1 MGAIKPT
8 ATGTLSKRPL
18 CELLVYLLSRKLSGT
33 LVLEEPTHLKHAL
46 LFSDGVLIKS
56 KVVSAETRFG
66 DVARSL
72 DVVDDEAI
80 GRAMSVQ
87 DGTLIGERLLAQG
100 ALERPALER
109 VLVTQLFR
117 QVTWL
122 ARLDGEVAYG
132 YYEQQ
137 DFLQK
142 WAGEPL
148 GVDPLALIATAAF
161 ARPPRERV
169 EQACAGLQ
177 DSLLRLHPSSRVQ
190 RFGLGPK
197 QRVVIDVLRAK
208 PQSFAELAATGLL
221 PAADLRTLLYI
232 LIITAHLDVGS
243 APLGVVLDDVP
254 QSATMTATAVQT
266 AAAAEYRRR
275 SSGKL
280 RVPRGASGAA
290 PPPSLR
296 AAAAAAVANSTFTLT
311 REQIEAKLAVL
322 DMADHY
328 QLLEVGPDVT
338 AVELA
343 AAFPVIARRWHP
355 DRLPAEL
362 AEHKESVMRIFS
374 RLTEVHRTLS
384 DTELRQAYDAE
395 RAGSAQEAEE
405 QEQVQRVLA
414 AVSAFR
420 KAEVL
425 LKKRDIAGAEEL
437 AEFAATSDPDQPEYD
452 ALHAWIQ
459 ARRVQTTN
467 GDLTPYLKR
476 LDEAV
481 KRQDNNVR
489 IHYYRACVLKLA
501 GKNSEALREFRHVHE
516 ADPNNVEAARELRLH
531 EMRKHS
537 QPPPEPDTE
546 SRGLLNRFFKR

>member
-33 LVLEEPTHLKHAL
+33 LVLEEANHLKHAL

-80 GRAMSVQ
+80 GRAMSAQ

-100 ALERPALER
+100 ALERRALER

-122 ARLDGEVAYG
+122 ARLEGEVAYG

-148 GVDPLALIATAAF
+148 GVDPLALIASAAF
-161 ARPPRERV
+161 ARPPRERI

-177 DSLLRLHPSSRVQ
+177 ESVLRLHPGARVQ

-208 PQSFAELAATGLL
+208 PQSLAELALTGLL
-221 PAADLRTLLYI
+221 PEADLRTLLYI
-232 LIITAHLDVGS
+232 LIITAHLDVGA
-243 APLGVVLDDVP
+243 APLGVAFDEVP
-254 QSATMTATAVQT
+254 QSATMTAAAVQT

-280 RVPRGASGAA
+280 RVPRGASAQ
-290 PPPSLR
+290 PPSLR
-296 AAAAAAVANSTFTLT
+296 AAAAAAVAGATFTLT

-322 DMADHY
+322 DSHDHY
-328 QLLEVGPDVT
+328 QLLEVERDVT
-338 AVELA
+338 AVQLA
-343 AAFPVIARRWHP
+343 AAFPMIARRWHP

-362 AEHKESVMRIFS
+362 AEHKESVMRVFS

-384 DTELRQAYDAE
+384 DAELRRAYDAE
-395 RAGSAQEAEE
+395 RAGASQEAAE

-425 LKKRDIAGAEEL
+425 LKKRDLTGAEEL
-437 AEFAATSDPDQPEYD
+437 AEFAASNDPDQAEYD

-459 ARRVQTTN
+459 ARRVQAAS
-467 GDLTPYLKR
+467 GDLGPYVKR

-481 KRQDNNVR
+481 KRQTNNVR

-501 GKNSEALREFRHVHE
+501 GKNGEALREFRHVAE
-516 ADPNNVEAARELRLH
+516 ADPSNVEAARELRLH
-531 EMRKHS
+531 EMRRQS
-537 QPPPEPDTE
+537 QPPKEPDTA
-546 SRGLLNRFFKR
+546 SRGLLDRFFKR

>member
-1 MGAIKPT
+1 MGVIKPT

-18 CELLVYLLSRKLSGT
+18 CELLVYLLSRRLSGS
-33 LVLEEPTHLKHAL
+33 LVLEEPNHLKHAL
-46 LFSDGVLIKS
+46 LFADGVLIKS
-56 KVVSAETRFG
+56 KVVSGETRFG

-72 DVVDDEAI
+72 DVVSDEDIA
-80 GRAMSVQ
+80 RAVAVQ

-122 ARLDGEVAYG
+122 ARLEGEVAYG

-142 WAGEPL
+142 WAGEAL

-161 ARPPRERV
+161 ARPPRERI
-169 EQACAGLQ
+169 EQACAGLK
-177 DSLLRLHPSSRVQ
+177 DSPLRLHAGSRVQ

-208 PQSFAELAATGLL
+208 PQSLAELEATGLL
-221 PAADLRTLLYI
+221 PVAELRTLLYV

-243 APLGVVLDDVP
+243 SPLGVAAEEVP
-254 QSATMTATAVQT
+254 PPSTANPAAV

-280 RVPRGASGAA
+280 RIPRGASGAA

-296 AAAAAAVANSTFTLT
+296 AAAAAAVAGSTFTLT
-311 REQIEAKLAVL
+311 REQIEAKLNVL
-322 DMADHY
+322 DTADHY
-328 QLLEVGPDVT
+328 QLLEVEPDVS
-338 AVELA
+338 AVELG
-343 AAFPVIARRWHP
+343 AAFPLIARRWHP

-362 AEHKESVMRIFS
+362 AEHKEAVMRIFS

-384 DTELRQAYDAE
+384 DPEQRRAYDAE
-395 RAGSAQEAEE
+395 RAGGSQEAEE
-405 QEQVQRVLA
+405 QAQVQRVLA

-425 LKKRDIAGAEEL
+425 LKKRDLAGAEEL
-437 AEFAATSDPDQPEYD
+437 AALAATNDPDQPEYD

-459 ARRVQTTN
+459 ARRVQPAN
-467 GDLTPYLKR
+467 GDLAPYLLR

-481 KRQDNNVR
+481 KRQTNNVR

-501 GKNSEALREFRHVHE
+501 GKQNEALREFRHVHE

-537 QPPPEPDTE
+537 QPPPESDTE

>member
-1 MGAIKPT
+1 MGVIKPT

-87 DGTLIGERLLAQG
+87 DGTLIGERLVAQG

-122 ARLDGEVAYG
+122 ARLDGEIAYG

-148 GVDPLALIATAAF
+148 GVDPLALIASAAF
-161 ARPPRERV
+161 ARPPRERI
-169 EQACAGLQ
+169 EQACAGLH
-177 DSLLRLHPSSRVQ
+177 DSLLRLHPWARVQ

-208 PQSFAELAATGLL
+208 PQSLAELAATGLL
-221 PAADLRTLLYI
+221 PAADLHTLLYI
-232 LIITAHLDVGS
+232 LIITAHLDVGTV
-243 APLGVVLDDVP
+243 PLGVVLDEVP
-254 QSATMTATAVQT
+254 QSATTTAAGVQT

-296 AAAAAAVANSTFTLT
+296 AAAAAVAAATFTLT

-322 DMADHY
+322 DTADHY
-328 QLLEVGPDVT
+328 QLLEVEPDVT
-338 AVELA
+338 PVQLG

-384 DTELRQAYDAE
+384 DPELRQAYDAE

-425 LKKRDIAGAEEL
+425 LKKRDLAGAEEL
-437 AEFAATSDPDQPEYD
+437 AELAASNDPDQPEYD

-459 ARRVQTTN
+459 ARRVQTAH
-467 GDLTPYLKR
+467 GDLAPYVKR

-481 KRQDNNVR
+481 KRQTNNVR

-501 GKNSEALREFRHVHE
+501 GKNAEALREFRHVHE

-531 EMRKHS
+531 EMRRHS
-537 QPPPEPDTE
+537 QPPEESDTA

>member
-1 MGAIKPT
+1 MGVKPT

-33 LVLEEPTHLKHAL
+33 LVLEEPTHIKHAL
-46 LFSDGVLIKS
+46 LFAEGVLIKS

-80 GRAMSVQ
+80 ARAVGVQ

-122 ARLDGEVAYG
+122 ARLDGDVAYG

-161 ARPPRERV
+161 ARPPRERID
-169 EQACAGLQ
+169 QACSGLQ
-177 DSLLRLHPSSRVQ
+177 ESVLRLHAGARVQ

-208 PQSFAELAATGLL
+208 PQTLAELEASGLL
-221 PAADLRTLLYI
+221 PAAELRTLLYI
-232 LIITAHLDVGS
+232 LIITAHLDVGTT
-243 APLGVVLDDVP
+243 PLGVASDEVP
-254 QSATMTATAVQT
+254 QSAPATPQAV
-266 AAAAEYRRR
+266 AAAQEYRRR

-296 AAAAAAVANSTFTLT
+296 AAAAAAVAGSTFTLT
-311 REQIEAKLAVL
+311 REQIEAKLNVL
-322 DMADHY
+322 DTADHY
-328 QLLEVGPDVT
+328 QLLEVDPDVT
-338 AVELA
+338 AVELG
-343 AAFPVIARRWHP
+343 AAFPMIARRWHP

-362 AEHKESVMRIFS
+362 VEHKESVMRIFS
-374 RLTEVHRTLS
+374 RLTEAYRALS
-384 DTELRQAYDAE
+384 DTEQRQAYDAQ

-405 QEQVQRVLA
+405 QEQVQRVLG

-425 LKKRDIAGAEEL
+425 LKKRDLAGAEEL
-437 AEFAATSDPDQPEYD
+437 AAFAASSDPDQPEYD

-459 ARRVQTTN
+459 ARRLPPGQ
-467 GDLTPYLKR
+467 GDVTPFLKR

-481 KRQDNNVR
+481 KRQANNVR

-501 GKNSEALREFRHVHE
+501 GKDGEALREFRHVHE

-531 EMRKHS
+531 EMRRHS
-537 QPPPEPDTE
+537 HAPPADEQSE

>member
-1 MGAIKPT
+1 MGVIKPT

-18 CELLVYLLSRKLSGT
+18 CELLVYLLSRKLSGS
-33 LVLEEPTHLKHAL
+33 LVLEEATHIKHAL

-56 KVVSAETRFG
+56 KVASAETRFG

-80 GRAMSVQ
+80 GRALSAQ
-87 DGTLIGERLLAQG
+87 DGRLIGERLLAQG

-148 GVDPLALIATAAF
+148 GIDPLALIATAAF
-161 ARPPRERV
+161 ARPPRERI

-177 DSLLRLHPSSRVQ
+177 DSVLRLHPGSRVQ

-208 PQSFAELAATGLL
+208 PQSLAELETTGLL
-221 PAADLRTLLYI
+221 PSADLRTLLYI
-232 LIITAHLDVGS
+232 LIITAHLEVGTS
-243 APLGVVLDDVP
+243 PLGVASDEVP
-254 QSATMTATAVQT
+254 QSATINAAAVST

-280 RVPRGASGAA
+280 RVPRGGSGA
-290 PPPSLR
+290 PPSSLR
-296 AAAAAAVANSTFTLT
+296 AAAAAVAAATFTLT

-322 DMADHY
+322 DTADHY
-328 QLLEVGPDVT
+328 QLLELEPDVS
-338 AVELA
+338 AIQLG

-362 AEHKESVMRIFS
+362 AEHKEAVMRIFS

-384 DTELRQAYDAE
+384 DVELRQAYDAE

-405 QEQVQRVLA
+405 QQQVQRVLG

-425 LKKRDIAGAEEL
+425 LKKRDFAGAEEL
-437 AEFAATSDPDQPEYD
+437 AELAASNDPDQPEYD

-459 ARRVQTTN
+459 ARRVHTAN
-467 GDLTPYLKR
+467 GDLAPYVKR
-476 LDEAV
+476 LEGAV
-481 KRQDNNVR
+481 KRQTNNVR

-501 GKNSEALREFRHVHE
+501 GKNGEALREFRHVAE
-516 ADPNNVEAARELRLH
+516 LDPNNVEAAREIRLH
-531 EMRKHS
+531 EMRRHS
-537 QPPPEPDTE
+537 QPPDEAE
-546 SRGLLNRFFKR
+546 STARGLLNRFFKR